1 MKTKRKQIYTL
12 VALMFTAGIVS
23 AGPTYFFSN
32 ISNNNP
38 VNAATGQAQLSV
50 ELVDLGSGSVKFLFK
65 NAGPNPS
72 SITDIYFDNGLSGA
86 LSGPISF
93 VDGIGNVAFS
103 SGAAPGNLPGGIPY
117 GFSSDLSADSDA
129 PVQPKGVNPGE
140 QIGLS
145 LSGNYADVASY
156 LNGGDLRIGLHVQGF
171 ADGGSESFIN
181 NTPDPVSAVVPAPG
195 SVLLA
200 GIGISFVGFLRK
212 RKNASLLN

>member
-1 MKTKRKQIYTL
+1 MKTKRKQVYAVIAL
-12 VALMFTAGIVS
+12 VLTAGIVS

-38 VNAATGQAQLSV
+38 INAATGEAQLSV
-50 ELVDLGSGSVKFLFK
+50 ELLDLGGGAVKFLFN

-72 SITDIYFDNGLSGA
+72 SIADIYFDTGLSGA

-93 VDGIGNVAFS
+93 VDSLGTVSFS
-103 SGAAPGNLPGGIPY
+103 AGAAPGNLPGGIPY

-129 PVQPKGVNPGE
+129 PVQPNGVNPGE
-140 QIGLS
+140 QIGLA
-145 LSGNYADVASY
+145 LTGNFADVTNH
-156 LNGGDLRIGLHVQGF
+156 LNAGDLRIGLHVQGF
-171 ADGGSESFIN
+171 ANGGSESFIN
-181 NTPDPVSAVVPAPG
+181 KTSAPTAVPAPG

-212 RKNASLLN
+212 RKNA